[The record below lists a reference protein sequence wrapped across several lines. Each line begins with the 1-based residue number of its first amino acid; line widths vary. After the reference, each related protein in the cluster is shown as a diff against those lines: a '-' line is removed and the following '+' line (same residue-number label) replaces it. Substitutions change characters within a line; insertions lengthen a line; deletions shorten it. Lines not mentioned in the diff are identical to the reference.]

1 MFEYLNNVDESLL
14 LLINNLNGSLLDSI
28 MIFIS
33 SKLGWLP
40 LYILLLYLVIINYK
54 YKSWLVLL
62 SIALTITISDQ
73 ASVHLFKNI
82 FQRLRPCH
90 VTELAEQLHMVV
102 NCGGKYGFLSSH
114 AANSSAVSVFI
125 ILLLR
130 RSYTWVTPLMIS
142 YTFLIMYSRV
152 YLGVH
157 YPFDVIAGAVLG
169 FIIGGI
175 VFKLFSLVSD
185 RR

>member
-1 MFEYLNNVDESLL
+1 MLEYLNNVDESLL
-14 LLINNLNGSLLDSI
+14 LLINNLNGNLLNTV

-40 LYILLLYLVIINYK
+40 LYVLLLYLIIINYR
-54 YKSWLVLL
+54 YKSWLVLV
-62 SIALTITISDQ
+62 SIALVITISDQ
-73 ASVHLFKNI
+73 ASVHLFKNV

-90 VTELAEQLHMVV
+90 VAELAEQLNMVV

-114 AANSSAVSVFI
+114 AANSSAVSIFV

-130 RSYTWVTPLMIS
+130 NSYSWVTPIMIS
-142 YTFLIMYSRV
+142 YTLLIMYSRV

-157 YPFDVIAGAVLG
+157 YPSDVIAGAVLG
-169 FIIGGI
+169 VLVGGI
-175 VFKLFSLVSD
+175 VFKLFSLVND